1 MGKELV
7 YRQREMGLESAYQ
20 LAGQTMATNMLDA
33 DAQEGAQALRKSA
46 SLAGLDLRSAFV
58 AGQAELRGWRCIAVL
73 CFGPSI

>member
-33 DAQEGAQALRKSA
+33 DAQEGAQAFAQKR
-46 SLAGLDLRSAFV
+46 RP
-58 AGQAELRGWRCIAVL
+58 RW
-73 CFGPSI
+73 P